1 MARLKKYKWV
11 RDGDFVT
18 FKTDSGVHTLNEKA
32 VRTALKN
39 LILLPSE
46 ESKAIVEEAEK
57 GPISKEDM
65 IECLQWYVDAS
76 KLFL

>member
-1 MARLKKYKWV
+1 MKLKKYKWV
-11 RDGDFVT
+11 RDGEFVK
-18 FKTDSGVHTLNEKA
+18 FKTVSGVHTLNEKE

-39 LILLPSE
+39 LILLPSA

-65 IECLQWYVDAS
+65 IECLQWYVDAL
-76 KLFL
+76 KLFI